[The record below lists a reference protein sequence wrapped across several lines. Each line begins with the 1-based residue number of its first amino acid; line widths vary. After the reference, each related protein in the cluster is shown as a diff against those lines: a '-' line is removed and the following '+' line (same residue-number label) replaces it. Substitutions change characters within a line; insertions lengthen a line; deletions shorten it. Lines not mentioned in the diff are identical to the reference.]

1 MTIHVIGCGESG
13 KHWDGSG
20 YSIGVNDAFKWGFP
34 VNELILVNRPD
45 KFSPDRLKTIL
56 DCYRTGNILND
67 VYSHKPA
74 DWNGKHFLP
83 NYCLQLP
90 LSPFVGRVKRG
101 IIYKS
106 ATSPFIA
113 ISKAFTMGA
122 SEIIIWGVDF
132 KTHKGFTDQNKAGQN
147 EIFQYKKLIEAIQGQ
162 YGVSFFLGAGGSALE
177 QFVDVKKW

>member
-1 MTIHVIGCGESG
+1 MTIHCIGCGDSA

-45 KFSPDRLKTIL
+45 KFSPDRLYTIQKGI
-56 DCYRTGNILND
+56 YES
-67 VYSHKPA
+67 VFSHKPA
-74 DWNGKHFLP
+74 DWNPYLLNVK
-83 NYCLQLP
+83 QLP

-132 KTHKGFTDQNKAGQN
+132 KTHKVFTDQNKAGQN
-147 EIFQYKKLIEAIQGQ
+147 EIFQYKKLIEAIQSQ
-162 YGVSFFLGAGGSALE
+162 YGVSVFLGAGGSALE